1 MVIVNVLTNQ
11 TWFSLVFTLIDN
23 DTRHHGG
30 KNVVESRGT
39 HFDWLVL
46 IGEFKFQA
54 RCDKTVHKQI
64 EMFAQEKTKL
74 RTSKKKVS
82 TMFPAGLEPATF
94 RVWGGRDNHYTTETA
109 TEEWL
114 NINEPVGKLCTL
126 YILPIC
132 LLFSPERGPQ
142 K

>member
-1 MVIVNVLTNQ
+1 
-11 TWFSLVFTLIDN
+11 
-23 DTRHHGG
+23 
-30 KNVVESRGT
+30 
-39 HFDWLVL
+39 
-46 IGEFKFQA
+46 
-54 RCDKTVHKQI
+54 
-64 EMFAQEKTKL
+64 
-74 RTSKKKVS
+74 
-82 TMFPAGLEPATF
+82 MFPAGLEPATF

-109 TEEWL
+109 TEKWL